1 MALNLSAQHR
11 LSIEAMVN
19 ADRSDPTIQFHGDFV
34 ELQSLIE
41 QYDSGNL
48 TDAQLEAALE
58 EGLLTATNMCRTM
71 HLNLLGR

>member
-19 ADRSDPTIQFHGDFV
+19 ADKTDETIQFHGDIV
-34 ELQSLIE
+34 ELQSLIQ

-48 TDAQLEAALE
+48 TDVQLEAALE

>member
-19 ADRSDPTIQFHGDFV
+19 ADKTDETIQFHDDIV

-48 TDAQLEAALE
+48 TDEQMKSALE

>member
-19 ADRSDPTIQFHGDFV
+19 ADTDNPQVEFHGDIL

-41 QYDSGNL
+41 QYDRGEL
-48 TDAQLEAALE
+48 TEAELEAALE
-58 EGLLTATNMCRTM
+58 AGLETSTAMCHTM

>member
-19 ADRSDPTIQFHGDFV
+19 ADRSDPTIQFHGDIV

-48 TDAQLEAALE
+48 TDVQLEAALE
-58 EGLLTATNMCRTM
+58 EGLLTATGMCRTM

>member
-19 ADRSDPTIQFHGDFV
+19 TENNDPTKEMHGDV
-34 ELQSLIE
+34 AELQALIE
-41 QYDSGNL
+41 QYDRGEL
-48 TDAQLEAALE
+48 TEEQLEAALE
-58 EGLLTATNMCRTM
+58 EGLKTATNMCHTM